1 MNIWILVFLIF
12 TQWEYTR
19 DTIDLVIPPG
29 KIVTLNSDA
38 HKTQLDS
45 MLSLKIP
52 AWIKDKL
59 INKLEDLEME
69 EIPDSV
75 MDFTINKERK
85 LVYITPKGLYSE
97 GKLVT
102 PLRHPEYYRLGVSGD
117 YLVKNTG
124 EVIDLQG
131 RKVAEILPEVTDFL
145 INRGN
150 YLFVKD
156 KRLLK
161 KQKIYFLDK
170 KISSFQIENVVSIA
184 GFNNGLLIF
193 TQDGIY
199 RSQKGHFIRILPLK
213 IQAQKLR
220 VILNHEGAI
229 ERIIYLAK
237 GRLKSFSV
245 NTIPLITLNTSNQFM
260 KISPSHGFSLAFRNK
275 DTLIALDNGLILSN
289 LKDTLMQT
297 DAYPIIK
304 VYDVDSDGLMDI
316 LIGGKRGLIQIR
328 YGNGRDTTINLQSGQ
343 YSSPTVFNGHIV
355 TGALDGKIYG
365 DPLLKNIDVGSS
377 SVPAC
382 YDFNRD
388 GIDDIVIG
396 NQDGKVYLYLSPD
409 YSDGIFLYDAGELA
423 RPVIHDVDADGLPDI
438 VVTNVEGKA
447 YFLKNYGNLR
457 FVETASFMMETEEFK
472 DLSNR
477 YINQGMPVRIR
488 TGKIY
493 VDKLLELLKSCDSK
507 IIDEVAFSI
516 AYMPSEVLRAMI
528 KMGNIDLLKL
538 NAESIYRMADIT
550 PYAKIIEAENYT
562 TIVYDSVDTLPYLDY
577 YFYVVHPRILYEI
590 PARIDVSFWDKP
602 PSYYGMSEKEWL
614 KYSKY
619 QIYRKNGQ
627 FWRLY
632 WENYD
637 PLLNLIKKSR
647 TLLETAKNIHQ
658 YFTWNRENA
667 IMRFGYLTQDLQPLL
682 IWAKKYGSCGEQSIL
697 LASIART
704 ALIPIYVVTDRGEDH
719 QWNEFWYQ
727 GTWHHWDL
735 NMKKGID
742 NPSASAEGM
751 KKNVS
756 SVTGWRPDDH
766 LFDVT
771 SHGYTETGLLKIT
784 VLASNNIPAD
794 GALVVVRSHWNNRNS
809 VAIWGYTNE
818 NGEISF
824 NLGYEPLGY
833 TVEVLSPLGIAGIS
847 NLFLN
852 EHDTVEITLK
862 LPLEF
867 RQEIPTSFKPDSLK
881 LVKGE
886 LFIKVPDFITG
897 APYRIINSYI
907 RDTVK
912 YRGTGI
918 KKIKIANLSNTIFTM
933 VHGKTAIFNPYI
945 LSWMRLS
952 LEITR
957 KYRRKPPKINVV
969 FDTEKPYFQG
979 DKIKFEIFAEDE
991 AGIRAVYFSNDGG
1004 KRWQKIGSGNHMIF
1018 QWNTSSGGPIPPGPY
1033 KILFKVRDKSNLE
1046 TISDT
1051 LKIELLPQNFF
1062 KDQLVYQDNPEDT
1075 IPDASWIYGP
1085 LFLKDTLRFVLI
1097 TTNSTEKGLDLDL
1110 FLIRDKN
1117 GNLKVDSKKEIIAK
1131 STSPTNREK
1140 IYVNFLPPG
1149 VYWIYAQGC
1158 TVEDHGPKKFDIKFS
1173 FKVNKNME
1181 IVDYGY

>member
-1 MNIWILVFLIF
+1 MNSLILAFLIF
-12 TQWEYTR
+12 TQWEYAK
-19 DTIDLVIPPG
+19 DTINLVIPPG
-29 KIVTLNSDA
+29 KTVLISVDT
-38 HKTQLDS
+38 HTVQFDS
-45 MLSLKIP
+45 SLSVRIP
-52 AWIKDKL
+52 TWIRDKL
-59 INKLEDLEME
+59 INKLQDLEME
-69 EIPDSV
+69 EIADSV
-75 MDFTINKERK
+75 MDFTIDQKGR
-85 LVYITPKGLYSE
+85 LIYLTSKGLYRE
-97 GKLVT
+97 GKLISVI
-102 PLRHPEYYRLGVSGD
+102 PHPENYHLSVSGN
-117 YLVKNTG
+117 YLVGTTG
-124 EVIDLQG
+124 EVVNLDG
-131 RKVAEILPEVTDFL
+131 RKETKILPEVTDL
-145 INRGN
+145 LVNGGN
-150 YLFVKD
+150 YFFVKD
-156 KRLLK
+156 GMLFKKR
-161 KQKIYFLDK
+161 KIYFFNK
-170 KISSFQIENVVSIA
+170 KISRFQIENVVSIA

-199 RSQKGHFIRILPLK
+199 RSQKGDFIRILPLK

-220 VILNHEGAI
+220 LVLDHKGTI
-229 ERIIYLAK
+229 EKIIYLTK
-237 GRLKSFSV
+237 GKLKSFRV
-245 NTIPLITLNTSNQFM
+245 NTIPLITVNTSNQFM

-316 LIGGKRGLIQIR
+316 LIGGKRGLIQIT

-343 YSSPTVFNGHIV
+343 YSAPTVFNGHIV
-355 TGALDGKIYG
+355 TGALDGRIYG

-377 SVPAC
+377 SVPDC

-409 YSDGIFLYDAGELA
+409 YNDGIFIYDAGELA

-438 VVTNVEGKA
+438 VVSNVEGKA

-457 FVETASFMMETEEFK
+457 FVETASFVIENEEFK
-472 DLSNR
+472 DLSKR

-507 IIDEVAFSI
+507 IVDEVAFSI

-528 KMGNIDLLKL
+528 KIGNIDLLKL

-590 PARIDVSFWDKP
+590 PARIDVSFWEKP

-614 KYSKY
+614 KYSEY

-632 WENYD
+632 WENYE

-697 LASIART
+697 LASIGRT

-719 QWNEFWYQ
+719 QWNEFWYR
-727 GTWHHWDL
+727 GVWHHWDL

-751 KKNVS
+751 KKDVS

-784 VLASNNIPAD
+784 VLTSNEIPAD

-818 NGEISF
+818 HGKISF

-847 NLFLN
+847 NLFLK

-862 LPLEF
+862 LPLEYNG
-867 RQEIPTSFKPDSLK
+867 EIPTLWEPDSLK
-881 LVKGE
+881 LLKGE
-886 LFIKVPDFITG
+886 LFIKASDFITG
-897 APYRIINSYI
+897 SPYRIENSYI
-907 RDTVK
+907 RDTVR

-918 KKIKIANLSNTIFTM
+918 KEIKIGNPSNTIFTL
-933 VHGKTAIFNPYI
+933 VNGKAAVFNPYI

-957 KYRRKPPKINVV
+957 KYRKNPPTINVV
-969 FDTEKPYFQG
+969 FDIEKSYFQG
-979 DKIKFEIFAEDE
+979 DKIKFEIYAEDE

-1004 KRWQKIGSGNHMIF
+1004 KTWQKIGSGNHTIF
-1018 QWNTSSGGPIPPGPY
+1018 QWNTSSGGPIPPGIY

-1051 LKIELLPQNFF
+1051 FKIELLPQNFF
-1062 KDQLVYQDNPEDT
+1062 KDQFVYQDNPEDT

-1097 TTNSTEKGLDLDL
+1097 TTNSSEKGLDLDL
-1110 FLIRDKN
+1110 FLIKDKN

-1158 TVEDHGPKKFDIKFS
+1158 TVEGHGPKKFDIKLS

-1181 IVDYGY
+1181 IVDYAY